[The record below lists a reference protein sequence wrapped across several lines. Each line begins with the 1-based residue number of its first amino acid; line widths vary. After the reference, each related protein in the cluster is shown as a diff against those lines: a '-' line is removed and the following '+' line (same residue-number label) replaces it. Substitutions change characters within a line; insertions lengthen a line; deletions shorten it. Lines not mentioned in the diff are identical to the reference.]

1 MNRLKRAIVI
11 LSVAGIIGVGAVVS
25 TAALAGQAD
34 PKTATDREKRLAEG
48 EREAKK
54 MLLLMDKDNNGKVS
68 KQEFMNFM
76 DAEFDRLDINKD
88 GQLDVNEL
96 THSRVTIR
104 SRGR

>member
-1 MNRLKRAIVI
+1 MFTG
-11 LSVAGIIGVGAVVS
+11 VAMVG
-25 TAALAGQAD
+25 TPMAGQEVD
-34 PKTATDREKRLAEG
+34 PKATAEREKKFAAG

-76 DAEFDRLDINKD
+76 EAEFDRLDVNKD